1 MGMLCAS
8 NVGLSAAAQ
17 SPPAVAAATTPQ
29 HNPVASAQSADA
41 SNPPSFVED
50 VIPLLTRLGC
60 NQGACHGKNDGR
72 NGFRLSL
79 RGYAPELDIE
89 RLTRESRGRRVD
101 LALPEQSLM
110 LRKPTGMV
118 PHGGGTLLEPGSREY
133 KVLLAWLKAG
143 APGPLTEES
152 HVERI
157 ELTPANPMLRISQQ
171 QLGQQQPMQLRARY
185 TDGHWRDV
193 TWLTQFATNDANVVE
208 ITPAGLVHAKRQG
221 EATVRAHFRGQVA
234 VATITIPFDTP
245 VDPARLA
252 QRNNFIDEHVFNK
265 LAALRIPPAE
275 LCSDSAFLRRASLD
289 TIGALPTPDEVRSFL
304 ADSHPDKRARAIDR
318 LLARPEFVDYWTL
331 QWSDLLQNRKERDHD
346 VRGAKGVHA
355 MQRWL
360 REQVAVNRSWD
371 EMVRDLLTVSGKSSE
386 HPEVGYYIV
395 NVGEQQGADRSEL
408 VSAVAQAFLGTR
420 IGCAKCHNHPLEKYT
435 QDDYYHFAAYFSA
448 IKLDR
453 VEAVKGPTT
462 LSFVALKKDQ
472 KFGTTQPRTGKFLGP
487 QTFDGIACSAG
498 PNDDPRVKLAAWI
511 TDPKN
516 AYFSGAMVNR
526 LWSHFLNVGL
536 VEPVDDL
543 RASNPPTN
551 AELWRAL
558 NQEFVDSHYD
568 IKHMI
573 RLILNSRTYQLS
585 SASGGGNEAD
595 TRFYS
600 HYFARRLPAEVLLDA
615 VCQATGVPERYD
627 GYPLGARAVQLADP
641 TVNSYFLSQF
651 GRPERVTPC
660 VCERRSE
667 VTITQLLELSNS
679 DELRHKTHT
688 PDGRLSRLLKEQ
700 KDNQR
705 LTSELFL
712 LTLSREPTVAE
723 RKAVD
728 VALAEETY
736 SPSPLTGEGRGEGD
750 KLAARAPLTP
760 NPSPARGEGSKN
772 GSPAAADG
780 SKERSPKVGEGSKS
794 VSRDEVFQDLFWAL
808 LNSKEFVFNH

>member
-1 MGMLCAS
+1 
-8 NVGLSAAAQ
+8 
-17 SPPAVAAATTPQ
+17 
-29 HNPVASAQSADA
+29 
-41 SNPPSFVED
+41 
-50 VIPLLTRLGC
+50 
-60 NQGACHGKNDGR
+60 
-72 NGFRLSL
+72 
-79 RGYAPELDIE
+79 LDIE

-101 LALPEQSLM
+101 LALPEQSLL
-110 LRKPTGMV
+110 LRKPTGMI
-118 PHGGGTLLEPGSREY
+118 PHGGGTLLESGGREY

-143 APGPLTEES
+143 APGPLAEES

-157 ELTPANPMLRISQQ
+157 ELTPANPVLRV
-171 QLGQQQPMQLRARY
+171 GQQQPMQLRAQY

-193 TWLTQFATNDANVVE
+193 TWLTQFASNDANSAE
-208 ITPAGLVHAKRQG
+208 ITPAGLVQAKRQG

-245 VDPARLA
+245 IDPARLS

-265 LAALRIPPAE
+265 LAALRIPPAA
-275 LCSDSAFLRRASLD
+275 LCSDSAFLRRAYLD
-289 TIGALPTPDEVRSFL
+289 TIGALPTPDEVRDFL
-304 ADSHPDKRARAIDR
+304 ADTKPDKRARAIDR
-318 LLARPEFVDYWTL
+318 LLVRPEFVDYWTL

-355 MQRWL
+355 MQHWL
-360 REQVAVNRSWD
+360 REQVAVNRPWD

-453 VEAVKGPTT
+453 VEPGKGPTT

-472 KFGTTQPRTGKFLGP
+472 KFGTTQPRTGKFLAP
-487 QTFDGIACSAG
+487 QTFDGVACSAG

-516 AYFSGAMVNR
+516 TYFSGAMVNR

-615 VCQATGVPERYD
+615 VCKATGVPERYD
-627 GYPLGARAVQLADP
+627 GYPVGARAVQLADP

-712 LTLSREPTVAE
+712 LTLNREPTVAE
-723 RKAVD
+723 RKAVET
-728 VALAEETY
+728 ALAEETR
-736 SPSPLTGEGRGEGD
+736 SPSRSTGAGRSESD
-750 KLAARAPLTP
+750 KLAAGAPLTP
-760 NPSPARGEGSKN
+760 NPSPARGEGSKDR
-772 GSPAAADG
+772 SPKAGEG
-780 SKERSPKVGEGSKS
+780 SKERSPKVGEGNKS